1 MSLVAD
7 KNYLHS
13 FFCDQG
19 EVGPRGE
26 VGPPG
31 PRGEK
36 VDIIVK

>member
-1 MSLVAD
+1 MAGQ
-7 KNYLHS
+7 NYLHS
-13 FFCDQG
+13 FRDQG

-36 VDIIVK
+36 VEIM